1 MRSGGDS
8 EDVFGPGTNSNTI
21 ELVMTF
27 LASNQIGCIELF
39 HTVEHVQ
46 KN

>member
-21 ELVMTF
+21 DLVMTF
-27 LASNQIGCIELF
+27 LTSNQVDCIELF
-39 HTVEHVQ
+39 HAV
-46 KN
+46 